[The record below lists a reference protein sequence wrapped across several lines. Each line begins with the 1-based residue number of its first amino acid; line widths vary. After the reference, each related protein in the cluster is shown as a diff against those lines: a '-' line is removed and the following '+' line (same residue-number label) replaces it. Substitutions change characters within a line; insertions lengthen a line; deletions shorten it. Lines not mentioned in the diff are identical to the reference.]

1 MGKRLLLHIALF
13 VATVVSTWLVGGLL
27 YSACIMMI
35 LLGHEM
41 GHYTMARRHR
51 VPATLPYFIP
61 FPVEPFGTFGAVIKM
76 RGAIGDKKA
85 LFDIGVAG
93 PLTGFILSLP
103 CIFYGVAMSK
113 AVPLTPALQQYGQ
126 LFNEPLLFKVAGWL
140 IVGNLPPNY
149 ILVLHPV
156 GYAGWVGLFVTAL
169 NLLPIGQLD
178 GGHVMYAVLGRKS
191 RLVSRF
197 FIPALIVM
205 AIFANAGW
213 VALVVLL
220 LIFGIHHP
228 DPVDPETPL
237 DPARKAVAVLVLAV
251 FILSFMPAP
260 FPGTSFLDVL
270 RRLIFR

>member
-1 MGKRLLLHIALF
+1 VGKHLLLHIALF
-13 VATVVSTWLVGGLL
+13 VLTVISTWLVGGVL
-27 YSACIMMI
+27 YSACIMTI
-35 LLGHEM
+35 LLAHEM

-61 FPVEPFGTFGAVIKM
+61 FPVQPFGTFGAVIKM
-76 RGAIGDKKA
+76 RGAIGNKKA

-93 PLTGFILSLP
+93 PLSGFILALP
-103 CIFYGVAMSK
+103 CIFYGVAMST
-113 AVPLTPALQQYGQ
+113 AVPLTPHLQQHGE
-126 LFNEPLLFKVAGWL
+126 LFNEPLLFKLAAWM

-149 ILVLHPV
+149 VLMLHPV

-178 GGHVMYAVLGRKS
+178 GGHVMYAVLGRRS

-197 FIPALIVM
+197 FIPALLVM
-205 AIFANAGW
+205 AVFANAGW
-213 VALVVLL
+213 TALVILL

-237 DPARKAVAVLVLAV
+237 DSRRKAVAVLVLV
-251 FILSFMPAP
+251 IFILSFMPAP
-260 FPGTSFLDVL
+260 FPGTSFLELVQK
-270 RRLIFR
+270 LIWK